1 MNRLFPH
8 MTDSPAHSQMLGGI
22 AYCVFPF
29 LILPFSLMLFVIG
42 VRDERP
48 YVILE
53 FLYQAIN
60 FLAFCAIFRSYL
72 QDSWFTFGLSAGQT
86 LRTCGLCAA
95 MILLYWLGLLAVEMQ
110 TGADWA
116 LRIFRGSVPI
126 TGIELMLLPGQFA
139 LYGGIGAVIMLVF
152 LGPVTNACM
161 YYATAFSPLCAS
173 GRRLRA
179 YLSLAAM
186 TAVPRIVTYLT
197 VWSGQK
203 EKALYLA
210 QLPIHLLSCW
220 LYQKTNNIWAPIIT
234 HAAVNAV
241 CCGLLYLLQYFGFPV

>member
-1 MNRLFPH
+1 MSRLFPH
-8 MTDSPAHSQMLGGI
+8 MTDSPEHSQTLGGI

-29 LILPFSLMLFVIG
+29 LILPFALMLFVLG

-60 FLAFCAIFRSYL
+60 FWAFCTIFRTYL
-72 QDSWFTFGLSAGQT
+72 QDSWFTFGLSAGPI
-86 LRTCGLCAA
+86 LRTCLRCAA
-95 MILLYWLGLLAVEMQ
+95 GIVLYWLVILAVVMQ

-116 LRIFRGSVPI
+116 VQILRGAIPI

-139 LYGGIGAVIMLVF
+139 LHGGIAAVIMLVF

-161 YYATAFSPLCAS
+161 YYATAFSPLCAN
-173 GRRLRA
+173 GRRLWA

-186 TAVPRIVTYLT
+186 TAAPRIVTYLT
-197 VWSGQK
+197 VWGGQK

-220 LYQKTNNIWAPIIT
+220 LYQKTNTLWAPILT

-241 CCGLLYLLQYFGFPV
+241 CCGLLYLMQFFGFHI